1 MSVMYRNGS
10 NWVNLM
16 SQAYPVGA
24 IYISSKSSSPASLF
38 GGTWSPLSESRYLRL
53 AGAWGVGGSNTITVD
68 NLPSHTHALK
78 GWNYAPYG
86 HPAGDGEFLLKSG
99 TDPATTT
106 QPTGGGTAFYP
117 AYRNCYAW
125 YRTA

>member
-1 MSVMYRNGS
+1 MA

-16 SQAYPVGA
+16 LQAYPVGA
-24 IYISSKSSSPASLF
+24 IYISSISSSPASLF

-53 AGAWGVGGSNTITVD
+53 AGTWGIGGSNTITVD
-68 NLPSHTHALK
+68 NLPPHVHELK

-86 HPAGDGEFLLKSG
+86 DGGISDGQFLLKSG
-99 TDPATTT
+99 TDFATTT
-106 QPTGGGTAFYP
+106 QSTGNGTAFYP